1 MALFAIINI
10 LMVFFWAF
18 LNGHEDDIVIFYLS
32 ILTVTYPTNSSQ
44 TKDIAQKTISEK
56 GNEINC

>member
-10 LMVFFWAF
+10 VMVFFF
-18 LNGHEDDIVIFYLS
+18 VFFSGHQDDIVIFYLS

-56 GNEINC
+56 GNEIN

>member
-1 MALFAIINI
+1 MALFAIINK
-10 LMVFFWAF
+10 MAFFLAF
-18 LNGHEDDIVIFYLS
+18 LSGHQDDFVIFYLP